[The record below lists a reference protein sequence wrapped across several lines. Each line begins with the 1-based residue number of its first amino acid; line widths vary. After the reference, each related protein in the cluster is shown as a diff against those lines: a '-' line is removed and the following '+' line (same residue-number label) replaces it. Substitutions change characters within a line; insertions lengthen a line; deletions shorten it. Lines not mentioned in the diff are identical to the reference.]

1 MMRHSMPGRLS
12 LLKQEGPP
20 AASSTPDHA
29 PQPAL
34 APHILPG
41 QEGSA
46 SFSNLRLSRML
57 VWVVWFGFIQ
67 YSKPQPGCIS
77 EPPRGFYNH
86 HSRF

>member
-1 MMRHSMPGRLS
+1 MMCHSTPGRLS
-12 LLKQEGPP
+12 LRKQEGPL

-34 APHILPG
+34 APHILPN

-46 SFSNLRLSRML
+46 SFSNLRLYRML
-57 VWVVWFGFIQ
+57 VWGVWFGFIQ
-67 YSKPQPGCIS
+67 YSKPQPGYIS

-86 HSRF
+86 LSRF